1 MTSLVLTVIGPDRP
15 GLVEALSETIA
26 DFGASWQESRM
37 SHLEGWFAG
46 LLRVNIPEA
55 RAADLA
61 GALEALGSR
70 GLRVTVQSAAATPDV
85 AETRALRLELIGQDH
100 PGIIRQLS
108 HVLAER
114 RVNVD
119 ELDTNVTSAPM
130 SGEPLFCARASLRV
144 PHGTCL
150 EELREKLEKIANEM
164 MVDLSL
170 DDSD

>member
-1 MTSLVLTVIGPDRP
+1 MTSLVLSVIGPDRP
-15 GLVEALSETIA
+15 GLVEALAETIA
-26 DFGASWQESRM
+26 EYGANWLESRM
-37 SHLEGWFAG
+37 SHLDGWFAG

-55 RAADLA
+55 RAAELTR
-61 GALEALGSR
+61 ALDELGSR
-70 GLRVTVQSAAATPDV
+70 GLRVTVQLPEPTSAAV
-85 AETRALRLELIGQDH
+85 ETRGLRLELVGQDH

-108 HVLAER
+108 HALAER

-144 PHGTCL
+144 PSSVPL
-150 EELREKLEKIANEM
+150 EELRETLEKIANEM

-170 DDSD
+170 DDSS